1 MSLTDL
7 CLLPQCKSSNILIN
21 KKGVCK
27 VGDFGLARVKSTT
40 RSVLRSTVGTCQYQ
54 SPELWHPKPRY
65 DYKVDV
71 YSCSMVFWEMLS
83 GWSSDRVSPRV
94 VTSSP
99 TGELNMPFSLVETL
113 PLGGKE
119 RALDLRK
126 CRSQGCASTDVHH
139 QKDMGYGH
147 CGTARAN
154 VAGRPKRAPDDDDCR
169 RGSTGDPRR
178 GEAWAISL
186 NVA

>member
-1 MSLTDL
+1 MCVSVRLKPMLADQFRA
-7 CLLPQCKSSNILIN
+7 QCKSSNILIN

-83 GWSSDRVSPRV
+83 GWSSERV
-94 VTSSP
+94 
-99 TGELNMPFSLVETL
+99 G
-113 PLGGKE
+113 
-119 RALDLRK
+119 A
-126 CRSQGCASTDVHH
+126 AH
-139 QKDMGYGH
+139 
-147 CGTARAN
+147 
-154 VAGRPKRAPDDDDCR
+154 R
-169 RGSTGDPRR
+169 RGSVRPADRYSNRNSTHGRARTSTGSTKTSVAKVHDRR
-178 GEAWAISL
+178 HSPSKRLGAQTSWSCSSGCGRKIPMKGRQ
-186 NVA
+186 